1 MKVLNDH
8 FTHSWEESKSTSPKL
23 QFYHSIKSAFSTEP
37 YLQLCKGF
45 SRRASATK
53 LRISAHELQIET
65 GRYINLPR
73 EQRIC
78 TWCKTSMGIE
88 CVEDEKHALYD
99 CDLSSRERSK
109 LISNL
114 NNIPFTYQDST
125 ENVHSHEFHLNF
137 SNLKD
142 YLPYILSPNVLI
154 KGDLNGDWT
163 ESLHKPSALN
173 IDPQSPSHSCFQKR
187 RSYAITNI
195 CTFVLKCFDDRRKL
209 IETTRR
215 STSETRARNTI
226 IVNIRRTQPNQA

>member
-1 MKVLNDH
+1 MIISHIVGKNQNQLHQSSNFIIQSKVH
-8 FTHSWEESKSTSPKL
+8 FPRSHISNFVKASQGVQAPPNLELVPMSFKLKQVDIST
-23 QFYHSIKSAFSTEP
+23 
-37 YLQLCKGF
+37 YLGSKGF
-45 SRRASATK
+45 APGAR
-53 LRISAHELQIET
+53 LV
-65 GRYINLPR
+65 
-73 EQRIC
+73 
-78 TWCKTSMGIE
+78 WVFF

-137 SNLKD
+137 SNLED

-154 KGDLNGDWT
+154 NGDLNGDWI

-215 STSETRARNTI
+215 STSETRTRNTI
-226 IVNIRRTQPNQA
+226 IVNIRSTQPGQA